1 MAALIQIPINFSA
14 VNTPRGLKPLKRGNY
29 CTVSSVKIE
38 SFYPNRGKFG
48 AFRDGS
54 SFSEVSR
61 VFLKEGRLSE
71 KKRVVLVRFNS
82 LDGGDGGG
90 GGRDNSETVRVLG
103 NIALAIVLSYLTFTG
118 QLGWVLDAIVSV
130 WLLVVLLP
138 IIGIVAFV
146 WWAGQDI
153 VQGECPNC
161 GNDFQIFKSAVNDDI
176 QLCPFCSQPFSV
188 VGDEFV
194 RDPVKFSNQSKT
206 FGQAFKDFTSR
217 SKKDKKSSVAVVDVE
232 AEIKDA
238 DKCTSGSIC
247 RKDRRKNEP
256 AKESQMHS
264 IPTISFPFPRFVC
277 L

>member
-14 VNTPRGLKPLKRGNY
+14 INTPRTASIRGNCFYGLKPLKRGNY
-29 CTVSSVKIE
+29 CTVSSVKID
-38 SFYPNRGKFG
+38 SFYPNKGKFG

-54 SFSEVSR
+54 SFWEASR
-61 VFLKEGRLSE
+61 VFLKEGRRSE

-82 LDGGDGGG
+82 LDGGDGG

-153 VQGECPNC
+153 VQGACPNC

-238 DKCTSGSIC
+238 
-247 RKDRRKNEP
+247 E
-256 AKESQMHS
+256 
-264 IPTISFPFPRFVC
+264 
-277 L
+277 

>member
-14 VNTPRGLKPLKRGNY
+14 VNTPRGLKPLKRGSF
-29 CTVSSVKIE
+29 CTVSSVKID
-38 SFYPNRGKFG
+38 SFYPNKGKFG
-48 AFRDGS
+48 AFRDES
-54 SFSEVSR
+54 SFWEVSW
-61 VFLKEGRLSE
+61 EGRRSE

-103 NIALAIVLSYLTFTG
+103 NIALAIVFTYLTFTG

-138 IIGIVAFV
+138 IIGIVAFF

-153 VQGECPNC
+153 VQGACPNC

-194 RDPVKFSNQSKT
+194 RDPVRFSNESRT

-238 DKCTSGSIC
+238 
-247 RKDRRKNEP
+247 E
-256 AKESQMHS
+256 
-264 IPTISFPFPRFVC
+264 
-277 L
+277 